1 MPDWLYGLSAPQV
14 MILLLV
20 LFVGGTCLGAVF
32 LRPHLLRFAKRENDW
47 NSVVSAVLS
56 CFGVF
61 YGLLLGLLAVAAYE
75 NRSGVEDVVTREGLY
90 LLGFYSDLDA
100 TYPPEVAEELR
111 VLLREYVSTTIEQD
125 WPAQCRGEIPNEGSR
140 VVVRINQRL
149 RSYAPRDE
157 RERLVHQQELHSW
170 DQPRELRRQRLY
182 AVSTGLPDILWYVVL
197 LGAALTI
204 VFLYLFDLQLRN
216 VLLLGGLLS
225 FLLATVI
232 GVIVVLDRP
241 LQGPRAVSVQPFQML
256 RDRALELRE
265 ELQRDN
271 AQPRQ
276 VP

>member
-1 MPDWLYGLSAPQV
+1 

-157 RERLVHQQELHSW
+157 RERLVHQQEL
-170 DQPRELRRQRLY
+170 RRQRLY

-225 FLLATVI
+225 FFLATVI